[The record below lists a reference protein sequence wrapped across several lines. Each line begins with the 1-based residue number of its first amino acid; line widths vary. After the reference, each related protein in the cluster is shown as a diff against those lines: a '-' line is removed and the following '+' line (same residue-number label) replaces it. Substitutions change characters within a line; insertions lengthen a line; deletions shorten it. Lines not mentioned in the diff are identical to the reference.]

1 MCLLEKPLAK
11 SHLIPAGV
19 YKYHRKGE
27 HRPIRIGRG
36 IVLPTDE
43 QTQDY
48 LLCNDC
54 ENILSRGGETWVVGK
69 LLTLEKKFPLY
80 DLLTQQKSDID
91 ADEILVYFA
100 ARNPKI
106 KTDRLTHFALGIFWK
121 ASVHSWGAKGE
132 IDQLINLGPYS
143 DRIRLWLRGEGE
155 FPERLYLNV
164 FVSRPQKAQPSACE
178 PVALAGQGWRRF
190 DFHVPGLSF
199 VLNTGSMVDPAIR
212 ALSLHAPGT
221 RSTSPTRSRPS
232 PSNCSSNI
240 FSATGSR
247 RLFGKRWR
255 KSLGKVAGRNRS
267 SARHPLTGLWPEPS
281 RSGRRSRESC
291 GAAGCLVRPIHAVIM
306 PQIIPTPSAQVQV
319 LKLVG

>member
-1 MCLLEKPLAK
+1 MCLLHKPLAS

-48 LLCNDC
+48 LLCDDC
-54 ENILSRGGETWVVGK
+54 EDILSRGGETWVVGK

-91 ADEILVYFA
+91 ANEILVYFA

-106 KTDRLTHFALGIFWK
+106 KTDRLMHFALGIFWK
-121 ASVHSWGAKGE
+121 ASVHSWGARE

-155 FPERLYLNV
+155 FPEHLYLNV
-164 FVSRPQKAQPSACE
+164 FISRPQKAQPSACE
-178 PVALAGQGWRRF
+178 PVALVGQGWRRF

-199 VLNTGSMVDPAIR
+199 VLNTGRMVDTAIR
-212 ALSLHAPGT
+212 ALSLHAPGHPINVAD
-221 RSTSPTRSRPS
+221 SFTS
-232 PSNCSSNI
+232 
-240 FSATGSR
+240 
-247 RLFGKRWR
+247 
-255 KSLGKVAGRNRS
+255 KSEQLLLEHFQRNRKPK
-267 SARHPLTGLWPEPS
+267 AFWKAMEKIA
-281 RSGRRSRESC
+281 RESR
-291 GAAGCLVRPIHAVIM
+291 GP
-306 PQIIPTPSAQVQV
+306 
-319 LKLVG
+319 K